1 MIADDQK
8 RNAKMQQKGNNLIQF
23 TLRFVWKIPE
33 DVIVCWWRGSPAST
47 FENLFLCGRS
57 CRNLLVE
64 YDITK

>member
-33 DVIVCWWRGSPAST
+33 DIIVCWWRGSPAST
-47 FENLFLCGRS
+47 FENLFPCGRS
-57 CRNLLVE
+57 CRNLLVD